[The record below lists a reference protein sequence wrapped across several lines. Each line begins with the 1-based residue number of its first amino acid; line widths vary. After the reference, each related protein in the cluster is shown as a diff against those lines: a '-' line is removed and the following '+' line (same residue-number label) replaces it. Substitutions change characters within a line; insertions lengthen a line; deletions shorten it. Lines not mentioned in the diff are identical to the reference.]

1 MPKLVTPLNDTQ
13 IKKAKPKDKEYLMAD
28 GKGLALRVKPNGS
41 KMWLFTYSKPYT
53 KKRAQIS
60 FGMYPDVTLSDART
74 SRAEARA
81 LLAKDIDPKEH
92 KEAFA
97 NDKAAEAKNTFEAV
111 VREWI
116 ALKEP
121 KVSARYAFNLRR
133 GFELHLF
140 PYLGKV
146 PVSKLS
152 AQLTIETL
160 KPLAAANK
168 LDILGRIC
176 RRINEV
182 MEFAINTGRV
192 QSNNLSGISK
202 AFGTATH
209 KSMACVKPEE
219 LPKLISIVNNASIKL
234 MTRCLFEWQLHTMV
248 RPGEA
253 VGTAWHEIDF
263 ENKQWNIPAKRM
275 KKRKAH
281 SVPLTTQAI
290 ALLEYLKPIS
300 GHREFVFP
308 ADKDPRKHFSRE
320 TLGAA
325 FRRMGLKGKQTAHGL
340 RALASTTLNELGF
353 DADVIEAAL
362 AHVDKNKVRAAYNRT
377 DYLERRRR
385 MMCWWSDHI
394 ETASKGNYSVIGSQ
408 HLKVV

>member
-1 MPKLVTPLNDTQ
+1 
-13 IKKAKPKDKEYLMAD
+13 
-28 GKGLALRVKPNGS
+28 
-41 KMWLFTYSKPYT
+41 
-53 KKRAQIS
+53 
-60 FGMYPDVTLSDART
+60 
-74 SRAEARA
+74 
-81 LLAKDIDPKEH
+81 
-92 KEAFA
+92 
-97 NDKAAEAKNTFEAV
+97 
-111 VREWI
+111 
-116 ALKEP
+116 
-121 KVSARYAFNLRR
+121 
-133 GFELHLF
+133 
-140 PYLGKV
+140 
-146 PVSKLS
+146 
-152 AQLTIETL
+152 
-160 KPLAAANK
+160 
-168 LDILGRIC
+168 
-176 RRINEV
+176 
-182 MEFAINTGRV
+182 
-192 QSNNLSGISK
+192 
-202 AFGTATH
+202 
-209 KSMACVKPEE
+209 
-219 LPKLISIVNNASIKL
+219 
-234 MTRCLFEWQLHTMV
+234 MV

-253 VGTAWHEIDF
+253 VGTAWYEIDF

-281 SVPLTTQAI
+281 SVPLTPQAL

-394 ETASKGNYSVIGSQ
+394 EAASKGNYSVTGSQ
-408 HLKVV
+408 HLKVVQGLNNG

>member
-1 MPKLVTPLNDTQ
+1 MPRLVTPLNDTQ
-13 IKKAKPKDKEYLMAD
+13 IKKAKPKDKEYLLAD

-60 FGMYPDVTLSDART
+60 FGMYPDVTLLDART
-74 SRAEARA
+74 SRGEARS

-92 KEAFA
+92 KEAFN

-111 VREWI
+111 VREWV

-146 PVSKLS
+146 PISKLS
-152 AQLTIETL
+152 AQQTIEAL
-160 KPLAAANK
+160 KPLAAADK

-182 MEFAINTGRV
+182 MEFAINTGRI

-202 AFGTATH
+202 AFDSATH
-209 KSMACVKPEE
+209 ESMASFTPQE

-253 VGTAWHEIDF
+253 AGAAWHEIDF
-263 ENKQWNIPAKRM
+263 ENKLWNISAERM
-275 KKRKAH
+275 KKRKPH
-281 SVPLTTQAI
+281 TVPLTPQTLAI
-290 ALLEYLKPIS
+290 LEFLKPIS
-300 GHREFVFP
+300 AHREFIFP
-308 ADKDPRKHFSRE
+308 ADKDPRTHASRE

-325 FRRMGLKGKQTAHGL
+325 FRRMGLIGKQTAHGI
-340 RALASTTLNELGF
+340 RALASTTLNEQGF
-353 DADVIEAAL
+353 DSDVIEAAL
-362 AHVDKNKVRAAYNRT
+362 AHVDSNRVRAAYNRT
-377 DYLERRRR
+377 DYLERRRK

-394 ETASKGNYSVIGSQ
+394 EEASKGNYSVTGNA
-408 HLKVV
+408 HLKAI